1 MGLSMNPCHKYW
13 VNLNKKVAKLYGIRS
28 LMRNSSGGKW
38 KGRKSER
45 SEGREG
51 GGGDQQSSFR
61 WFPCVEELSWLR
73 AGVVGH

>member
-1 MGLSMNPCHKYW
+1 MGLSMNPRHKYW

-45 SEGREG
+45 SEGRGRGGEG
-51 GGGDQQSSFR
+51 GGG
-61 WFPCVEELSWLR
+61 EEISR
-73 AGVVGH
+73 AVLDGFHVWRS